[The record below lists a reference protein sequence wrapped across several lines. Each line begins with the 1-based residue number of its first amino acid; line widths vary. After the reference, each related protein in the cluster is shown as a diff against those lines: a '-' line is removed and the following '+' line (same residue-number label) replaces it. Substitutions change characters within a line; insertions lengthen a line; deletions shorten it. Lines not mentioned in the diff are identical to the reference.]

1 MIGVNELTSSLL
13 CYIVIMKS
21 YSRRKERQRRR
32 KLGKKIR
39 KKEGKIVQ
47 NISCVFSSV
56 IPVVYLRT
64 MWTNTYRKGS
74 QKHNFNRNIQ
84 GVSVY
89 TNVSANY
96 MFRPLLVKPSS
107 GWIPWSEEIYN
118 SAIQPLKS
126 GRDKIYCIFPLTKVS
141 NLKMV

>member
-107 GWIPWSEEIYN
+107 GWIH
-118 SAIQPLKS
+118 
-126 GRDKIYCIFPLTKVS
+126 
-141 NLKMV
+141 